1 LKKQPNQ
8 WLVFS
13 SLAIQI
19 ALVVYAAVKS
29 GNWLD
34 IYFDTQS
41 NVWALILSAFGVV
54 LVLVL
59 IQKQS
64 KNLNDS

>member
-1 LKKQPNQ
+1 M
-8 WLVFS
+8 FS

-19 ALVVYAAVKS
+19 AGVVFAAVKS

-34 IYFDTQS
+34 VYFDTQS
-41 NVWALILSAFGVV
+41 NLWALILSGIGII

-64 KNLNDS
+64 KNLNEN